1 MPALR
6 PTPRRRPLGDLA
18 REHAPPSV
26 AAVGAVPRGGMI
38 GTRVGGAHLG
48 WRMPATGPLLRRAA
62 GLVIGMAILIPAAT
76 ALEGGGQ
83 PPAATAVAP
92 ARPPV
97 IAAAV
102 QR

>member
-1 MPALR
+1 
-6 PTPRRRPLGDLA
+6 
-18 REHAPPSV
+18 
-26 AAVGAVPRGGMI
+26 
-38 GTRVGGAHLG
+38 
-48 WRMPATGPLLRRAA
+48 MPATGPLLRRAA